1 MPMSLRKT
9 LLATLLASSLAQKSD
24 GGGGGGS
31 SGTTC
36 SSNVAALVG
45 TPTAGACNS
54 FTNNVVTPYP
64 SGFSVLNTFAHY
76 ECPTSGLRIIR
87 ANGVPDH
94 EVTNNN
100 PVSACDTPW
109 QYTMSLTPT
118 TDSAGP
124 TEPMALGVVGV
135 AANGVPIYGA
145 QEGGGEN
152 AVEPTGSITD
162 AQYWWGHAA
171 TNGDTRRSW
180 ASRRS
185 TPPRSSAGPWTATRS
200 TGRSPTT
207 PCSTA
212 ATG

>member
-1 MPMSLRKT
+1 MLQKSAFL
-9 LLATLLASSLAQKSD
+9 LLAHQLEPLLAQPPPG

-31 SGTTC
+31 AGTTC

-64 SGFSVLNTFAHY
+64 SGFSVLNQFAHY

-87 ANGVPDH
+87 ANGIPDH

-124 TEPMALGVVGV
+124 TEPMALGVIGV

-145 QEGGGEN
+145 QEGG
-152 AVEPTGSITD
+152 ATSVRGS
-162 AQYWWGHAA
+162 ARA
-171 TNGDTRRSW
+171 
-180 ASRRS
+180 RRS
-185 TPPRSSAGPWTATRS
+185 TATTSSV
-200 TGRSPTT
+200 
-207 PCSTA
+207 
-212 ATG
+212 